1 MQSAL
6 RRLALSSSQ
15 ASSFSSSKS
24 VSIGSSSASYQLSPI
39 SHGNS
44 SAASVPS
51 ISCKSQRGKRIS
63 KEKRRALVESFVGKY
78 RAQNA
83 GIFPSIQKVKM
94 EVGGSYYVIRE
105 LVQELEY
112 NAKLASFNK
121 VTRQPGKVEGSAQIS
136 DAAMSSAIVADEI
149 LKSSTMAKDEP
160 SVVTEADALQIPPG
174 ELVGCQTEIST
185 IDSSADIPN
194 QKVVK
199 HARSDTTLGT
209 DMEDLQP
216 IENIRSSNQGDSP
229 RATSFWS
236 NLRSLADG
244 IFSFWKKK

>member
-149 LKSSTMAKDEP
+149 LKSSTMAK
-160 SVVTEADALQIPPG
+160 IPPG